1 MKTAF
6 FGPRN
11 FIDYHQIGGFESF
24 IRRLALS
31 LSDNGNFVDYVIYG
45 GENTKEVNINSNLRL
60 KYFITFEDAVKELEK
75 SYDHVFPIRLAINER
90 PKYLLFLRKNLR
102 HYRSNYI
109 ALIWAN
115 FVKRNL
121 MFIEANLLAYKG
133 KIFCVS
139 PRLYNKFK
147 RWSKNAAFLCPPV
160 PKEYFLN
167 LDEKPVNDRIKITY
181 LGNLTPD
188 KYIEEVIELF
198 MYLNKKSKF
207 ELSIYGTFDPDN
219 QKSVYIHNRLKEQR
233 VLKYVH
239 IDRNNYTSQIEELVR
254 EILKETDILV
264 QPYRTLINTLDTPL
278 LLLEAMASLCVV
290 LTTSIGNI
298 KDIYGD
304 SPYILSAKNFIEEA
318 KILTQNLTYEMVLK
332 ERERIYKRSQELQ
345 FDLPTIGR
353 KFIDALYE

>member
-1 MKTAF
+1 MKIAF

-31 LSDNGNFVDYVIYG
+31 LSDNGNVVDYVIYG
-45 GENTKEVNINSNLRL
+45 GKNTKEVNINSNLRL

-109 ALIWAN
+109 ALIWPN

-121 MFIEANLLAYKG
+121 MFIEANLVSYKG

-139 PRLYNKFK
+139 PRLYNTFK
-147 RWSKNAAFLCPPV
+147 RWTKKAIFLYPPV

-167 LDEKPVNDRIKITY
+167 LDEKPVNDKIKITY

-188 KYIEEVIELF
+188 KYIEEVINLF
-198 MYLNKKSKF
+198 IYLNKKGNF
-207 ELSIYGTFDPDN
+207 ELFIFGTFDPYN
-219 QKSVYIHNRLKEQR
+219 PKSVKIHNLLKEQKEIR
-233 VLKYVH
+233 YVH
-239 IDRNNYTSQIEELVR
+239 INRDSYSPETDGLVR
-254 EILKETDILV
+254 EILKGSDILV
-264 QPYRTLINTLDTPL
+264 QPYKTLINTLDTPL
-278 LLLEAMASLCVV
+278 LLLEGMASLCAV
-290 LTTSIGNI
+290 LTTNVGSI
-298 KDIYGD
+298 KEIYGD
-304 SPYILSAKNFIEEA
+304 SVYILPGKNFIEEA
-318 KILTQNLTYEMVLK
+318 KILLNNLTYEMVLK
-332 ERERIYKRSQELQ
+332 ERERIYKRNQKLR
-345 FDLPTIGR
+345 FDLPTASI
-353 KFIDALYE
+353 KFIKALYE